1 MNILKSILQ
10 NMKNFN
16 RAALAVFFGLLMLAT
31 VNASTHFNHLTES
44 PTENNAVKPRAEFK
58 QIWVDYDVEE
68 SGAKGM
74 RIHVK
79 FTTYEMKGLD
89 SYLAV
94 YFMDMENNKLL
105 DKNGRMRSTTGEVA
119 VYREMKP
126 QYDPADYNDLSVFMP
141 YAELDLAPGNYDLRM
156 DVDLIYKAGGLIQ
169 HLTLKDFN
177 YKKGGQSTDSDD
189 EPEMENDGD
198 SENVAKLNRIWI
210 DYNVT
215 QGGRQ
220 GMRIHVSFEVSGLKG
235 SDIMLAIRIL
245 DKNDEFLKSKSPA
258 YLNNLEQLEINY
270 PLKPGFDT
278 TSYEDAS
285 VFLPY
290 EELIIGKG
298 VWDLR
303 FDIDLEYESHE
314 FIQHLGFKEF
324 EFKRQ

>member
-10 NMKNFN
+10 NMKKFN
-16 RAALAVFFGLLMLAT
+16 LTALAVFFGLLIF
-31 VNASTHFNHLTES
+31 ASTSVFGHSDHFTEN
-44 PTENNAVKPRAEFK
+44 PVENNAVKPRAEFK
-58 QIWVDYDVEE
+58 QIWIDYDVEE
-68 SGAKGM
+68 NGAKGM

-94 YFMDMENNKLL
+94 YFMDMNNVKLR
-105 DKNGRMRSTTGEVA
+105 DKNGKFNSTQGEVA

-126 QYDPADYNDLSVFMP
+126 LYDPADYNDLTVFMP
-141 YAELDLAPGNYDLRM
+141 YAELDLSPGNYDLRM

-177 YKKGGQSTDSDD
+177 YQKPGQVD
-189 EPEMENDGD
+189 EETED
-198 SENVAKLNRIWI
+198 AKIWI

-215 QGGRQ
+215 ERGRK
-220 GMRIHVSFEVSGLKG
+220 GMRIHVKFEVSGLKG
-235 SDIMLAIRIL
+235 SDIMLAVRLL
-245 DKNDEFLKSKSPA
+245 DDNDEFLKSKNAA
-258 YLNNLEQLEINY
+258 YQNNLEQLEINY
-270 PLKPGFDT
+270 PLKPGFET
-278 TSYEDAS
+278 TAYEDVS

-290 EELIIGKG
+290 DEIIIGKG

-303 FDIDLEYESHE
+303 FDVDLEYESHE

-324 EFKRQ
+324 EFRR